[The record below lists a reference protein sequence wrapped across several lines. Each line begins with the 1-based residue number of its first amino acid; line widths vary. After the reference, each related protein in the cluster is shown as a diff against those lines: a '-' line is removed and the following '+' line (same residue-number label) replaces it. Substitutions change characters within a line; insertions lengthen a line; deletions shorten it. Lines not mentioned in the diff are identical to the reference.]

1 MMKIVI
7 TGAGGLLG
15 WHAAARLHAA
25 NAGAEFAGNPAPYD
39 IAALERAAFS
49 DPAILEASVANADAV
64 LHFAGVHRAE
74 DDVLERANPDIATQL
89 VQACQRARAAPHIV
103 YANST
108 HAGSDTVYGR
118 SKQKASEILAAST
131 ERFSDLVLPHIFGEC
146 ARPFYNNVAG
156 TLIAQILTGEDVTV
170 NPDGQVH
177 LVHAGAAT
185 QIAIDAVLNGDCG
198 VLRPEGRQ
206 ISVPDL
212 YAKLS
217 GFHDSYRT
225 KNIFPELRDPFDL
238 ALFNSYRAASYPQD
252 WPIPLTLNSDDR
264 GTLFEA
270 VKCDGGQIFLSTT
283 NPGVTRGDHFHLHKV
298 ERFLVLQ
305 GAACIRIRKVLS
317 DDVWAFNVTGDAPA
331 VVDMPTL
338 HTHSIENTG
347 EDPLITLF
355 WTHDLFDPQNPDTY
369 RDSVLT

>member
-7 TGAGGLLG
+7 TGARGLLG
-15 WHAAARLHAA
+15 WHAAVRLHAV
-25 NAGAEFAGNPAPYD
+25 NAGAEFAGEPAPYD
-39 IAALERAAFS
+39 IVTLDRAEFN
-49 DPAILEASVANADAV
+49 DPATLEESITDADAV
-64 LHFAGVHRAE
+64 LHFAGVNRAPDE
-74 DDVLERANPDIATQL
+74 VLENANPDIATQL
-89 VQACQRARAAPHIV
+89 AQACQRVNTTPHIV

-108 HAGSDTVYGR
+108 HASSDTVYGR
-118 SKQKASEILAAST
+118 SKQKAGEILAAST
-131 ERFSDLVLPHIFGEC
+131 GRYSDLILPHIFGEG

-156 TLIAQILTGEDVTV
+156 TLIEQILAGEDVTV
-170 NPDGQVH
+170 NPGGQVH

-185 QIAIDAVLNGDCG
+185 QIAIDAVLNGTCG

-206 ISVPDL
+206 VSVPDL

-217 GFHDSYRT
+217 AFHESYRI

-238 ALFNSYRAASYPQD
+238 ALFNSYRAASYPQG
-252 WPIPLTLNSDDR
+252 WPIPLKLNSDDR

-270 VKCDGGQIFLSTT
+270 VKCDGGQVFLSTT

-305 GAACIRIRKVLS
+305 GEACIRIRKVLYK
-317 DDVWAFNVTGDAPA
+317 DAWAFNVSGDAPA

-338 HTHSIENTG
+338 HTHSIENIG
-347 EDPLITLF
+347 KDPLITLF
-355 WTHDLFDPQNPDTY
+355 WTHDLFDPLNPDTY